1 MCFTTMC
8 GLCGFLDRT
17 GAAAGPERARA
28 MAGLLAHRGPDG
40 EGVHLEGPLAF
51 GHRRLS
57 IIDLSERASEP
68 MSNED
73 GSLWLVFNGEIYN
86 FRELRKDLEKRHRF
100 RSDGDGEVI
109 LHLYAERGEEAV
121 KALDGMFALALWDV
135 RQRKLLVARDRA
147 GKKPL
152 FYHDGPGLFAFASEV
167 KALLAHPDVPKDK
180 DPAALPLFLTY
191 GYVPTPGT
199 FYRHI
204 RSLPPGQLMVVTE
217 KGTEGPR
224 PYWDVRFTSAER
236 NGPLGAMGDQ
246 EAEERFRTL
255 LRAAVKRRLVSDVPL
270 GAFLSGGL
278 DSSSV
283 VAFMAQEA
291 EGRVK
296 TFCIG
301 FQDGGAYDERAH
313 ARVVAQHFGTEH
325 TEFVV
330 EPKALELIDRLVWH
344 HDGPFGDSSAVPTYL
359 LSELTRGHVTVALNG
374 DGGDEVF
381 AGYLRFYGGDLSERI
396 PTLAFKALRA
406 GLGLLP
412 EPKDRKHLLRFAKRF
427 AEAGEQPLL
436 ERYLRWNAY
445 FTDDLPALLR
455 PEMLEHATRE
465 KILASFASSLGHE
478 GSVLA
483 RLLELNFKTY
493 LLDDLNVK
501 MDRMSMAHG
510 LETRSPFLDTAL
522 VEFGA
527 SLPDRL
533 RMRLGKG
540 KLLLRR
546 AMKDILPASIL
557 ERGKMGFGAP
567 LGAWFRSD
575 LGPFVKDRLLD
586 PRSPIYDYLQ
596 KEPVA
601 RMVADHMAETADL
614 SPRIWALLTLES
626 WLRQERDVRPPSG
639 GRSGP

>member
-1 MCFTTMC
+1 M
-8 GLCGFLDRT
+8 
-17 GAAAGPERARA
+17 
-28 MAGLLAHRGPDG
+28 
-40 EGVHLEGPLAF
+40 
-51 GHRRLS
+51 
-57 IIDLSERASEP
+57 
-68 MSNED
+68 
-73 GSLWLVFNGEIYN
+73 
-86 FRELRKDLEKRHRF
+86 
-100 RSDGDGEVI
+100 
-109 LHLYAERGEEAV
+109 
-121 KALDGMFALALWDV
+121 
-135 RQRKLLVARDRA
+135 
-147 GKKPL
+147 
-152 FYHDGPGLFAFASEV
+152 
-167 KALLAHPDVPKDK
+167 
-180 DPAALPLFLTY
+180 
-191 GYVPTPGT
+191 
-199 FYRHI
+199 
-204 RSLPPGQLMVVTE
+204 
-217 KGTEGPR
+217 
-224 PYWDVRFTSAER
+224 
-236 NGPLGAMGDQ
+236 
-246 EAEERFRTL
+246 
-255 LRAAVKRRLVSDVPL
+255 
-270 GAFLSGGL
+270 
-278 DSSSV
+278 
-283 VAFMAQEA
+283 
-291 EGRVK
+291 
-296 TFCIG
+296 
-301 FQDGGAYDERAH
+301 
-313 ARVVAQHFGTEH
+313 
-325 TEFVV
+325 
-330 EPKALELIDRLVWH
+330 
-344 HDGPFGDSSAVPTYL
+344 
-359 LSELTRGHVTVALNG
+359 TVALNG

-396 PTLAFKALRA
+396 PRFAFRALRA

-412 EPKDRKHLLRFAKRF
+412 EPRDRKHPLRFAKRF

-465 KILASFASSLGHE
+465 KILASFEASLGRE

-586 PRSPIYDYLQ
+586 PASPIYDYLQ

-601 RMVADHMAETADL
+601 RLVADHMAETADL

-626 WLRQERDVRPPSG
+626 WLRQTKGVKDLTALFLSPAP
-639 GRSGP
+639 